1 MSKARAEL
9 QRQVND
15 CRVRNE
21 FLKGEVKN
29 LKLENEIL
37 RNNVAELQQQLVE
50 CQRQKT
56 KGS

>member
-29 LKLENEIL
+29 LKLEKIL
-37 RNNVAELQQQLVE
+37 LLVE
-50 CQRQKT
+50 MLSLVKIHQ
-56 KGS
+56 

>member
-50 CQRQKT
+50 CQKT
-56 KGS
+56 KK